1 MKKIFT
7 LILLIIFVVNPIISQ
22 TKAEKKA
29 TKEAVAVKEYE
40 AMKVLINTES
50 YAFEGEWATS
60 NKGRRINL
68 MSNPTFIK
76 MEAKNADAFLPFFG
90 TAHSGA
96 GYGGTDG
103 GIEFK
108 GEVQNY
114 QVSFNDKKKKAT
126 IKFKAKGNSSENFD
140 ITITINGSTSA
151 TVNINSSNRSTMNYS
166 GKIKKLEKKKEE

>member
-1 MKKIFT
+1 MKKILALIT
-7 LILLIIFVVNPIISQ
+7 LLILIVNPVVSQ
-22 TKAEKKA
+22 TKADKKA
-29 TKEAVAVKEYE
+29 AKEAASIKEYE
-40 AMKVLINTES
+40 AMKVFINAES

-60 NKGRRINL
+60 YKGRRINL

-76 MEAKNADAFLPFFG
+76 MEAKKADAFLPFFG

-96 GYGGTDG
+96 GYGGSEG

-108 GEVQNY
+108 GEIQNY
-114 QVSFNDKKKKAT
+114 EVSFNDKKKKGT
-126 IKFKAKGNSSENFD
+126 IKFKAKSKSSENYD

-166 GKIKKLEKKKEE
+166 GKIKKFEKKKE

>member
-1 MKKIFT
+1 MKKLFT
-7 LILLIIFVVNPIISQ
+7 LIALVILVVNPIISQ
-22 TKAEKKA
+22 TKEEKKA
-29 TKEAVAVKEYE
+29 AKEATAVQEYE
-40 AMKVLINTES
+40 AMKVLINAES

-76 MEAKNADAFLPFFG
+76 MDAKNADAHLPFFG

-96 GYGGTDG
+96 GYGSGGG

-108 GEVQNY
+108 SEVQNY

-126 IKFKAKGNSSENFD
+126 IKFKSKSESNENFD
-140 ITITINGSTSA
+140 VTITIHGSSSTS
-151 TVNINSSNRSTMNYS
+151 VNITSSNRSSMNYS
-166 GKIKKLEKKKEE
+166 GKIKKLEKKKE